1 MKVFT
6 YNCVTLADVCE
17 QNTLDYGNVME
28 YICHSDISF
37 GTNEDTLISK
47 IMLEEVL
54 DINLDFGGLDNSVL
68 ISLGS

>member
-6 YNCVTLADVCE
+6 YDCVTLADVCE
-17 QNTLDYGNVME
+17 QNTLDYGHVIE
-28 YICHSDISF
+28 EISHSDISF

-47 IMLEEVL
+47 SMLEQVL
-54 DINLDFGGLDNSVL
+54 DITIDFGGLDDSVL

>member
-6 YNCVTLADVCE
+6 YDCVTLADVCE
-17 QNTLDYGNVME
+17 QNSLDYGSVIE
-28 YICHSDISF
+28 EICYSDISF

-47 IMLEEVL
+47 AMLERVL
-54 DINLDFGGLDNSVL
+54 EIAIDFGGLDDSVL

>member
-6 YNCVTLADVCE
+6 YDCVTLADVCE
-17 QNTLDYGNVME
+17 QNSLDYGSVIE
-28 YICHSDISF
+28 EICYSDISF

-47 IMLEEVL
+47 SMLEQVL
-54 DINLDFGGLDNSVL
+54 EIAIDFGGLDDTVL

>member
-6 YNCVTLADVCE
+6 YDCVTLADVCE
-17 QNTLDYGNVME
+17 QNTLDYNHVVE
-28 YICHSDISF
+28 EICHSDISF

-47 IMLEEVL
+47 AMLEQVL
-54 DINLDFGGLDNSVL
+54 DITIDFGILDDSVL

>member
-6 YNCVTLADVCE
+6 YDCVTLADVCE
-17 QNTLDYGNVME
+17 QNTLDYGHVIEEISN
-28 YICHSDISF
+28 SDISF

-47 IMLEEVL
+47 SMLEQVL
-54 DINLDFGGLDNSVL
+54 DITIDFGGLDDSVL

>member
-17 QNTLDYGNVME
+17 QNTLDYSHVIE
-28 YICHSDISF
+28 EICHSDISF

-47 IMLEEVL
+47 SMLEEVL
-54 DINLDFGGLDNSVL
+54 DIHLDFGGLDDSVL